1 MSLELIA
8 ALLVLGAC
16 TGYLAGLLGIGG
28 GMVLTPFLTLILS
41 MAGVPDAVV
50 VHAAIATSLSTILFT
65 SLSSVRGAQQ
75 PRRGA
80 LEGGSVAC
88 ARDFGGRGVRRQDF
102 EPFAHLLD
110 FDCLCGVCGLFSTQN
125 VS

>member
-65 SLSSVRGAQQ
+65 SLSSVRTHNS
-75 PRRGA
+75 RGA
-80 LEGGSVAC
+80 VLWKVVLWLAPGILVGAALGAKISSLLPTFWISIV
-88 ARDFGGRGVRRQDF
+88 
-102 EPFAHLLD
+102 FAV
-110 FDCLCGVCGLFSTQN
+110 FVGF
-125 VS
+125 

>member
-41 MAGVPDAVV
+41 MAGVPDTVV

-65 SLSSVRGAQQ
+65 SLSSVRAHNS
-75 PRRGA
+75 RGA
-80 LEGGSVAC
+80 VLWKVVLWLAPEFWW
-88 ARDFGGRGVRRQDF
+88 ARVRRQDF

>member
-41 MAGVPDAVV
+41 MAGVPDTVV

-65 SLSSVRGAQQ
+65 SLSSVR
-75 PRRGA
+75 
-80 LEGGSVAC
+80 
-88 ARDFGGRGVRRQDF
+88 
-102 EPFAHLLD
+102 AHNSLSLIHI
-110 FDCLCGVCGLFSTQN
+110 
-125 VS
+125 